1 MSGKKVVI
9 IGAGCGGL
17 AAAALLAR
25 DGFDVTVVE
34 KNADPGG
41 RARVMKTHGFTFD
54 LGPSWY
60 LMPEVF
66 ENYFALFGKNVSD
79 YYQLKRL
86 DPNYRVFF
94 GGGDQVDVPA
104 DRRKIGEL
112 FDRLEPGGAK
122 KLDRF
127 LRSAEF
133 CYRLAM
139 QSFIYRAYRSFFDFF
154 NWEIIT
160 KGPRLHIFEG
170 LDRYVRS
177 FFRSD
182 KIRKILEYTVVF
194 LGGSPDNTPA
204 LYSIMAH
211 VDFNLGVWYPDQG
224 IGSVVAALHRLGQ
237 EQGVKL
243 LLRHNVLRI
252 ETEQGIA
259 NKVVTDQGELD
270 ADIVLVN
277 ADYHHAETALLA
289 PGDVTYPPKY
299 WESRKMGPSALLIY
313 LGLNK
318 KIKGL
323 LHHNLYL
330 DPSWEEHF
338 KSIFDR
344 PAWPDAYS
352 YYVSCTSQTDP
363 ATAPPGGETLFILV
377 PVAAGLEDTSAIR
390 ERMFERTI
398 AHLEKL
404 VGEEI
409 KSSVVYRQ
417 IFAQKAFT
425 LAYNAYKG
433 TALGLAHTLFQ
444 TAVFRP
450 SHQSKKV
457 KNLYYTGSYTHPG
470 IGVPM
475 VIISAQIVSELI
487 RQNHVF

>member
-1 MSGKKVVI
+1 MNGKKVVV

-17 AAAALLAR
+17 AASALLAR
-25 DGFDVTVVE
+25 DGFDVTVLE

-41 RARVMKTHGFTFD
+41 RARIMKTNGFTFD

-66 ENYFALFGKNVSD
+66 EKYFALFGRKASD
-79 YYQLKRL
+79 YYRLKRL

-94 GGGDQVDVPA
+94 GDQQVDIPA
-104 DRRKIGEL
+104 DRQKTGDL
-112 FDRLEPGGAK
+112 FEQLEPGGK
-122 KLDRF
+122 QKLEQF

-133 CYRLAM
+133 QYRTAM
-139 QSFIYRAYRSFFDFF
+139 QSFICRGYRSLFDFF

-170 LDRYVRS
+170 LDRYVRR

-182 KIRKILEYTVVF
+182 KLRKILEYTVVF

-204 LYSIMAH
+204 LYSIMSH
-211 VDFNLGVWYPDQG
+211 VDFNLGVWYPDEG
-224 IGSVVAALHRLGQ
+224 IGSVVNALVRLNG

-243 LLRHNVLRI
+243 LTGQNVRRI
-252 ETEQGIA
+252 ESEHGRA
-259 NKVVTDQGELD
+259 KRVVTDKGTFD

-277 ADYHHAETALLA
+277 ADYHHAETALLQPA
-289 PGDVTYPPKY
+289 DVSYPAAY
-299 WESRKMGPSALLIY
+299 WASRKMGPSAFLIY

-318 KIKGL
+318 KLNGVQ
-323 LHHNLYL
+323 HHNLYL
-330 DPSWEEHF
+330 DPSWDEHF
-338 KSIFDR
+338 RSIFNR
-344 PAWPDAYS
+344 PVWPEKYS
-352 YYVSCTSQTDP
+352 YYFSCTSKTDP
-363 ATAPPGGETLFILV
+363 GTAPPGGEALFILV
-377 PVAAGLEDTSAIR
+377 PVAAGLDDTPETR
-390 ERMFERTI
+390 EKMFDRTI

-404 VGEEI
+404 LGEGI
-409 KSSVVYRQ
+409 RQNIVYRQ
-417 IFAQKAFT
+417 VFAQRAFA

-450 SHQSKKV
+450 AHRSKKLN
-457 KNLYYTGSYTHPG
+457 NLYYTGSYTHPG

-475 VIISAQIVSELI
+475 VIISAQIVCNLI
-487 RQNHVF
+487 RREHVL